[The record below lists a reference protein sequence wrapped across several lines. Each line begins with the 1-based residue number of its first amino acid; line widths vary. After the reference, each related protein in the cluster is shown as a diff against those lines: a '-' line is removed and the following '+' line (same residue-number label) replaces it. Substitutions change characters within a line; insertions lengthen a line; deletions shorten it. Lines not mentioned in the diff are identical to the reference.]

1 VKAQNGTDLLH
12 NYTFKFLF
20 LLIFL
25 NIYTQ
30 ELRHPIKKKSHSDNN
45 MIRTRSFCPRPST
58 GRDGGSYRNIGG
70 HDTDNRSPAL
80 SEGGA
85 GSALEQTVGLEV
97 LDAPEA
103 SFA

>member
-1 VKAQNGTDLLH
+1 MPH

-25 NIYTQ
+25 NNYTQ
-30 ELRHPIKKKSHSDNN
+30 ELRYPIKKKNHSDNN

-58 GRDGGSYRNIGG
+58 GRNSGYYRNIGG
-70 HDTDNRSPAL
+70 HNTDNRSPAL

-85 GSALEQTVGLEV
+85 ESALEETVGLEV

>member
-1 VKAQNGTDLLH
+1 MKAQNGKDLPH

-25 NIYTQ
+25 KNYTQ
-30 ELRHPIKKKSHSDNN
+30 QLRYPIKKKNHSDDNV
-45 MIRTRSFCPRPST
+45 IRTRIFRPHPST

-70 HDTDNRSPAL
+70 HNTDNRSPAL
-80 SEGGA
+80 GEGGA
-85 GSALEQTVGLEV
+85 GSALEETVGLEV